1 MSRKG
6 QSITLSISE
15 RDKANLEA
23 LALEYGMTWGDR
35 PNISEL
41 IKAIARRHLKIA
53 PNHDWAPERIV
64 LLDKARK
71 LLVDN
76 GEIQEAIALA
86 KLLCDRTEL
95 TIPQRQELERF
106 LARDIRPWRVEI
118 ERYINRQ
125 QPFRLAYQDAADRLW
140 QFTVYHARIVPRGDR
155 EYLDCWCEETEGS
168 ADLPQLAHNRTLR
181 LDRITEAA
189 VSSVAGSWRPD
200 LDTLEVTLH
209 LYGGLAIAYH
219 TKQARDITVEW
230 LDESFQTRQVIRQ
243 ITSFFWFTRDI
254 LPYGADCEVMG
265 PVELR
270 EKVGAIAQQMYQ
282 RYIHQD

>member
-1 MSRKG
+1 MGRKG
-6 QSITLSISE
+6 HSITLSLLE
-15 RDKANLEA
+15 DDKARLEA

-71 LLVDN
+71 LLVDK

-106 LARDIRPWRVEI
+106 LERDIRPWRVEI
-118 ERYINRQ
+118 ERYINRN

-155 EYLDCWCEETEGS
+155 EYLDCWCEETDGS
-168 ADLPQLAHNRTLR
+168 ADLPQLSHNRTLR

-200 LDTLEVTLH
+200 LDTMEVTLH

-219 TKQARDITVEW
+219 TKQGRDVTVDW
-230 LDESFQTRQVIRQ
+230 LDDAFQTRRVVRQ
-243 ITSFFWFTRDI
+243 ITSLFWFMRDI
-254 LPYGADCEVMG
+254 LPYGAECEVIE
-265 PVELR
+265 PIELR
-270 EKVGAIAQQMYQ
+270 EKVGAIAQQMSQ
-282 RYIHQD
+282 RYARS

>member
-1 MSRKG
+1 MGRKG
-6 QSITLSISE
+6 RSITLSLADE
-15 RDKANLEA
+15 DKAQLEA
-23 LALEYGMTWGDR
+23 IALEYGMTWGDR
-35 PNISEL
+35 ANISKL
-41 IKAIARRHLKIA
+41 IEAIARRTLKIA

-95 TIPQRQELERF
+95 TIPQRHELERF
-106 LARDIRPWRVEI
+106 LARDIRPWRIEI

-125 QPFRLAYQDAADRLW
+125 QPFRLAYQDAADHLW
-140 QFTVYHARIVPRGDR
+140 RFTVYHARIVPRGDR

-189 VSSVAGSWRPD
+189 VSSVAGTWRPD
-200 LDTLEVTLH
+200 LDTLEVVLH
-209 LYGGLAIAYH
+209 LYEGLAVAYH
-219 TKQARDITVEW
+219 TKQGRDITVEW
-230 LDESFQTRQVIRQ
+230 LSDPPQTRRVVRQ
-243 ITSFFWFTRDI
+243 ITSLFWFMRDI

-265 PVELR
+265 PAPLR

-282 RYIHQD
+282 RYTRQD